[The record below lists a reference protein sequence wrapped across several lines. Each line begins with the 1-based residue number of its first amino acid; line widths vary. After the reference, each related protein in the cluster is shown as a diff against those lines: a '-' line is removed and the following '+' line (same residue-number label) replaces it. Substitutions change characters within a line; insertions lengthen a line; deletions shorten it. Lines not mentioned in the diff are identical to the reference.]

1 MEKIVQ
7 SEGTEMSTVCVLF
20 CSNQIGVGAADLKG
34 RRDHEIV
41 LREEGTGNTKTLR
54 GECGGGV
61 SVSREEVCY

>member
-1 MEKIVQ
+1 M
-7 SEGTEMSTVCVLF
+7 
-20 CSNQIGVGAADLKG
+20 
-34 RRDHEIV
+34 